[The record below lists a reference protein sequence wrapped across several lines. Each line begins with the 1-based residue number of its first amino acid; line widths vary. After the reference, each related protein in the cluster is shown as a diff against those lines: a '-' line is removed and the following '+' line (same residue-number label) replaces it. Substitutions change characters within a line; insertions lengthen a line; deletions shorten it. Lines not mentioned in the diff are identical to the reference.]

1 MTQVFSDTPPETE
14 RVLFAMLREMPP
26 WRKLEM
32 VAQLNQM
39 VRALAL
45 VGLRE
50 RYPQA
55 DEAEVQRRLAD
66 LVLGP
71 ELAEKAYG
79 PFFVEATTQIDMNE
93 IALMV
98 EAEAEAELLEKAV
111 SVSGI

>member
-1 MTQVFSDTPPETE
+1 MTQVFPDTPAETE

-32 VAQLNQM
+32 VAQLNQT
-39 VRALAL
+39 VRELAL
-45 VGLRE
+45 SGLRE

-55 DEAEVQRRLAD
+55 DEAEVRRRLAD

-79 PFFVEATTQIDMNE
+79 PLI
-93 IALMV
+93 
-98 EAEAEAELLEKAV
+98 EKRHVA
-111 SVSGI
+111 